1 MRRTAKV
8 LALTLLLLILDLELP
23 ITLTMSVWASRPP
36 QQRRAVEPANQTAT
50 TVTGGTGLFATW
62 SGRTLRRTEFTLGFS
77 WNNFDRDPGD
87 VDINQ
92 IPVSFTYGV
101 TSRVELFANVA
112 FFQQVTARQP
122 FALSGYQFNGVRS
135 AFGGDPFV
143 AFGPPVGGRE
153 GAAAFFPLSGSPLG
167 GVLPP
172 PGAAFGPAILADR
185 PSFLNDL
192 PFFGPATFDVLTR
205 NFQIRQSA
213 NGLGD
218 ITVGT
223 KIALTDPDG
232 IFNLA
237 LLGFV
242 RLPSARNFHALS
254 QGRGAGATDYGIV
267 LINGQ
272 NFLGNR
278 LRLVQNYGYVRSGD
292 IERNGIKLLDRRD
305 QLLLNAGVE
314 IAPVQSLVLTAEWAN
329 TFYIG
334 GGTPRFNAVN
344 PSELILGARLYA
356 YEGRIQLGGAWRR
369 LLNQA
374 DQKTI
379 PVFVPGQGI
388 RQLDISSGDVNGF
401 VFNFALARRA
411 SLIPLPPPNRA
422 PVVSLLAE
430 RTELR
435 EGEAVRLEARAV
447 DPDNDPLSLA
457 WSVEPATVPATVLKP
472 EIAGAPLSERVIFDA
487 TGVNPTPGAPPVTVT
502 VTVTVDDGRGG
513 TATDRRT
520 LSVASPVAAAPPP
533 PPPPPPPPANRPPQI
548 QMIEITPIGAPQVPG
563 QITDGD
569 LLRLRAVVADPDG
582 DVLIYRWGSTA
593 GRRLGTGSEITLDT
607 TGVTAGP
614 GAPPVTITITLTV
627 DDGRGGTDSDTRSIA
642 VLSVARPQALAET
655 PLIFVRLNAARV
667 TNVHKAI
674 LDIVAERL
682 KADPRAQLVI
692 DGHQDA
698 AERPTLA
705 RTRAQN
711 AALYLVRERAID
723 RRRIILRDFG
733 SRRPHPSG
741 RRAMNR
747 RVEMWIVP
755 PGAEMPPDS
764 AAAPIPFEPTAPPA
778 PRRRAPTRQPTASSE
793 RRPTSQQKLHLPVT
807 ARPTPTTS
815 AQALTRQSQKRQQQ
829 KPRQRPPSSR

>member
-1 MRRTAKV
+1 MLLV
-8 LALTLLLLILDLELP
+8 LNPDAGRIFAFP
-23 ITLTMSVWASRPP
+23 MSSP
-36 QQRRAVEPANQTAT
+36 QQRRTVEPANQTAT
-50 TVTGGTGLFATW
+50 TVSGGTSTGSFATW

-92 IPVSFTYGV
+92 IPVSLTLGL
-101 TSRVELFANVA
+101 TSRIELFANVA

-143 AFGPPVGGRE
+143 AFGPPMGGRE
-153 GAAAFFPLSGSPLG
+153 GAAAFFPLSGSILG

-172 PGAAFGPAILADR
+172 PGAAFGPAIVADR

-192 PFFGPATFDVLTR
+192 PFFGPATFDALTR
-205 NFQIRQSA
+205 TFQIRQSA

-218 ITVGT
+218 ITLGG
-223 KIALTDPDG
+223 KIAFTDPDG

-242 RLPSARNFHALS
+242 RLPSARAFEALAR
-254 QGRGAGATDYGIV
+254 GRGAGATDYGIV

-272 NFLGNR
+272 NFFGHR
-278 LRLVQNYGYVRSGD
+278 WRLVQNYGYVRSGD
-292 IERNGIKLLDRRD
+292 IERSGVKLLDRQD
-305 QLLLNAGVE
+305 QLLLNAGLEV
-314 IAPVQSLVLTAEWAN
+314 APAQSLVLTAEWVN

-334 GGTPRFNAVN
+334 GGTPRLNSVN
-344 PSELILGARLYA
+344 PSELLLGARFYT

-374 DQKTI
+374 DGKTI
-379 PVFVPGQGI
+379 PVFIPGQGV
-388 RQLDISSGDVNGF
+388 RSLDIGSRDANGF

-411 SLIPLPPPNRA
+411 SLIPTPPPNQP

-430 RTELR
+430 RTEIR
-435 EGEAVRLEARAV
+435 EGEAIRLEARAV
-447 DPDNDPLSLA
+447 DPDNDPLTLA
-457 WSVEPATVPATVLKP
+457 WSVEPATIPPTVLKP
-472 EIAGAPLSERVIFDA
+472 EAPGAPLSERVIFDA
-487 TGVNPTPGAPPVTVT
+487 TGVNPRPGTPPITVT

-520 LSVASPVAAAPPP
+520 ITVASPVA
-533 PPPPPPPPANRPPQI
+533 PPQI
-548 QMIEITPIGAPQVPG
+548 QTIEITPVGAPQVPG

-569 LLRLRAVVADPDG
+569 LLRLRAVAVDPDG

-627 DDGRGGTDSDTRSIA
+627 DDGRGGTDSDTRTVSVHSVRRPE
-642 VLSVARPQALAET
+642 VLPQA
-655 PLIFVRLNAARV
+655 PLIFRRPNAARV
-667 TNVHKAI
+667 TNVHKAL
-674 LDIVAERL
+674 LDTVAERL

-692 DGHQDA
+692 DGHRDRD
-698 AERPTLA
+698 ERPMVS
-705 RTRAQN
+705 RQRAQN
-711 AALYLVRERAID
+711 TALYLVRDRAID
-723 RRRIILRDFG
+723 RRRIILRDVG
-733 SRRPHPSG
+733 SRRPHPSR

-747 RVEMWIVP
+747 RVELWIMP
-755 PGAEMPPDS
+755 PGAEMPPDRV
-764 AAAPIPFEPTAPPA
+764 AIPIPFEPTAPRP
-778 PRRRAPTRQPTASSE
+778 PRRRTPAGQPPSPPE
-793 RRPTSQQKLHLPVT
+793 RRPTSRRGP
-807 ARPTPTTS
+807 
-815 AQALTRQSQKRQQQ
+815 
-829 KPRQRPPSSR
+829 RPPTAEQSTAAPATKTPVRR